1 MEFHAKFL
9 YLSKSMGHS
18 VLESTR
24 YYYSLVPGFADIME
38 EKTMESFDIIVPEVQ
53 QYEEID

>member
-18 VLESTR
+18 VLESTK
-24 YYYSLVPGFADIME
+24 YYYSLVPGFGDILA
-38 EKTMESFDIIVPEVQ
+38 EKTMESFNIIVPEVQ
-53 QYEEID
+53 QNEEIN